1 MRSPRSIIAA
11 TALAATTITVA
22 AAGSAAHANT
32 SSVPAS
38 RAVTTSVRLPGSVAP
53 FAAAG
58 RAIGTAPATT
68 KLTIQFWL
76 AQRSA
81 AAAGYAAAVSTPG
94 SRLFR
99 HFLSPAG
106 YVARFGATPAAA
118 AAVESW
124 LRSTGFT
131 GIGTDLGRDYVQA
144 TAPVATI
151 EAALRVRINYYRT
164 TDLGGTGRY
173 PLRGNDRPVALPA
186 SIAGRVLGVT
196 GLDNAAPAMTY
207 VRDGV
212 PARTGTKAA
221 GTKAA
226 GTKAAGTKAAGS
238 PAFACSHWYLQHFA
252 TGLPEMFGATKFPSV
267 LCGYTP
273 QQLRRAYNLSL
284 DNTGKGVSVA
294 LVEVGLTPDMFQTLA
309 EYAKVHDIQ
318 APSTTRYFELSLG
331 RGAQCGDP
339 FNVEEQLDVEAS
351 YSMAPASNQ
360 IVVGGDSCDDGF
372 FGLQAL
378 FDADLAVLNG
388 IGNRPLAQ
396 VASNSWEA
404 GAEGT
409 PAGMLQITHAYLIRA
424 ADEGVS
430 MLFSA
435 GDSSGVE
442 VPSSDPYAT
451 AVGGTTLAVGHDG
464 PQLFETGWST
474 GISTVSGAKWLPQG
488 EDGASGGGASL
499 LWQQPGYQRGVVPA
513 PLARATGDRG
523 GLVRAVP
530 DISADADGFTGM
542 TVGMLSFDDQGN
554 VTGYFEQSIAG
565 TSLAT
570 LLVAG
575 VVADAEQGQPRSF
588 GFLNPAL
595 YKLAGTKAFDDVLP
609 LSATAN
615 PAYRGVACDANTCG
629 LVLLTTFDDQSSS
642 MAGYTGQVT
651 APGYDS
657 MTGIGTPSGQSFI
670 SALRYLPAAAAP

>member
-22 AAGSAAHANT
+22 AAGSAAHANA
-32 SSVPAS
+32 SLPAV

-53 FAAAG
+53 FTAAG
-58 RAIGTAPATT
+58 RAIGAAPAAT

-81 AAAGYAAAVSTPG
+81 AAARYAAAVSTPG
-94 SRLFR
+94 SPLFR

-106 YVARFGATPAAA
+106 YIARFGATPAAA

-131 GIGTDLGRDYVQA
+131 NVGTDLGRDYVQA
-144 TAPVATI
+144 TASVATI
-151 EAALRVRINYYRT
+151 EAALKVRMNYYRT

-173 PLRGNDRPVALPA
+173 PLRANDRPVALPA
-186 SIAGRVLGVT
+186 SIARNVLGVT

-207 VRDGV
+207 VREGV
-212 PARTGTKAA
+212 PARA
-221 GTKAA
+221 GGKPAD
-226 GTKAAGTKAAGS
+226 S

-252 TGLPEMFGATKFPSV
+252 TGLPEKSDVTEFPTV

-273 QQLRRAYNLSL
+273 QQLRRAYNLSP

-309 EYAKVHDIQ
+309 EYAKLHDLQ
-318 APSTTRYFELSLG
+318 APSQARYFELSLG
-331 RGAQCGDP
+331 RGSQCGDP

-351 YSMAPASNQ
+351 YSMAPESSQ
-360 IVVGGDSCDDGF
+360 IVVGGDSCNDGF
-372 FGLQAL
+372 LGLQAL

-396 VASNSWEA
+396 IASNSWEA
-404 GAEGT
+404 GAEST
-409 PAGMLQITHAYLIRA
+409 PANMLQIMHTYLIRA

-430 MLFSA
+430 MLFSS
-435 GDSSGVE
+435 GDGSGVE

-451 AVGGTTLAVGHDG
+451 AVGGTTLAVGHDN
-464 PQLFETGWST
+464 PRLFETGWST
-474 GISTVSGAKWLPQG
+474 GISTVSGAQWLFQG

-499 LWQQPGYQRGVVPA
+499 LWKQPGYQYGIVPA
-513 PLARATGDRG
+513 ALATATGDRG

-542 TVGMLSFDDQGN
+542 TVGMLSFDQQGN
-554 VTGYFEQSIAG
+554 VTGYFEQSVGG

-595 YKLAGTKAFDDVLP
+595 YQLAGTGAVNDMRP
-609 LSATAN
+609 LSATTS
-615 PAYRGVACDANTCG
+615 PAYSGVACDANTCG
-629 LVLLTTFDDQSSS
+629 LVLLTTFNDQSWS

-651 APGYDS
+651 AAGYDT
-657 MTGIGTPSGQSFI
+657 MTGIGTPRGQSFI
-670 SALRYLPAAAAP
+670 TALRQEG

>member
-22 AAGSAAHANT
+22 AAGPA
-32 SSVPAS
+32 VPANAG
-38 RAVTTSVRLPGSVAP
+38 RLPDVRPAAASVRLPGSVAP

-58 RAIGTAPATT
+58 QAIAVAPATT
-68 KLTIQFWL
+68 RLTIQFWL

-81 AAAGYAAAVSTPG
+81 AAARYAAVVSTPG

-106 YVARFGATPAAA
+106 YTARFGATPADVT
-118 AAVESW
+118 AVESW

-131 GIGTDLGRDYVQA
+131 GVSTDLGRDYVQA

-151 EAALRVRINYYRT
+151 EAALKVRINYYRT
-164 TDLGGTGRY
+164 TGLGDSGRY
-173 PLRGNDRPVALPA
+173 PLRANDRPVALPA
-186 SIAGRVLGVT
+186 SIAHRVLGVT

-207 VRDGV
+207 VREGV
-212 PARTGTKAA
+212 PVRA
-221 GTKAA
+221 GEKPAD
-226 GTKAAGTKAAGS
+226 S

-252 TGLPEMFGATKFPSV
+252 TGLPKMFGVTKFPTV

-284 DNTGKGVSVA
+284 GNTGEGVSVA
-294 LVEVGLTPDMFQTLA
+294 LVETGLTPGMFQTLA
-309 EYAKVHDIQ
+309 DYAKAHDLP
-318 APSTTRYFELSLG
+318 APSTARYFELSLG
-331 RGAQCGDP
+331 RGSQCGDP

-360 IVVGGDSCDDGF
+360 IVVGGDSCNDGF

-396 VASNSWEA
+396 VASNAWEA
-404 GAEGT
+404 GAESV
-409 PAGMLQITHAYLIRA
+409 PASMLQIMHAYLIRA

-430 MLFSA
+430 MLFAA
-435 GDSSGVE
+435 GDGSGLE

-451 AVGGTTLAVGHDG
+451 AVGGTTLAAGHDN
-464 PQLFETGWST
+464 PRLFETGWST
-474 GISTVSGAKWLPQG
+474 GISTVSGANWVFQG

-499 LWQQPGYQRGVVPA
+499 LWKQPGYQDGIVPDG
-513 PLARATGDRG
+513 LATAAGDRG

-542 TVGMLSFDDQGN
+542 TVGMLSYDQQGN
-554 VTGYFEQSIAG
+554 VTGYFEQSIGG
-565 TSLAT
+565 TSLAAQ
-570 LLVAG
+570 LVAG
-575 VVADAEQGQPRSF
+575 VVADAEQGQQRSF

-595 YKLAGTKAFDDVLP
+595 YALAGTNAINDMQPV
-609 LSATAN
+609 SAGTD
-615 PAYRGVACDANTCG
+615 PAYRGVVCDATTCG
-629 LVLLTTFDDQSSS
+629 LLLLTTTNDQSGS

-651 APGYDS
+651 APGYDT
-657 MTGIGTPSGQSFI
+657 MTGVGTPRGQPFI
-670 SALRYLPAAAAP
+670 SYLRHLGAAGAR

>member
-1 MRSPRSIIAA
+1 MRSSRGIIAA
-11 TALAATTITVA
+11 TALAAATITVA
-22 AAGSAAHANT
+22 AAGAAPHANA
-32 SSVPAS
+32 SGVPAVP
-38 RAVTTSVRLPGSVAP
+38 AVTAPAVTASVRLPGSVAP
-53 FAAAG
+53 LAAAG
-58 RAIGTAPATT
+58 RAIGTAPATA

-81 AAAGYAAAVSTPG
+81 AAARYAAAVSAPG
-94 SRLFR
+94 SPLFR

-106 YVARFGATPAAA
+106 YIARFSATPAAA

-124 LRSTGFT
+124 LKSTGFT
-131 GIGTDLGRDYVQA
+131 GVGTDLGRDYVQA

-151 EAALRVRINYYRT
+151 EAALRVRVNYYRT
-164 TDLGGTGRY
+164 TDLSGTGRY
-173 PLRGNDRPVALPA
+173 PLRANDRPVALPA
-186 SIAGRVLGVT
+186 PIARRVLGVT

-207 VRDGV
+207 VRAGGR
-212 PARTGTKAA
+212 ARARAKAA
-221 GTKAA
+221 AT
-226 GTKAAGTKAAGS
+226 
-238 PAFACSHWYLQHFA
+238 PAFPCSHWYLQHFA
-252 TGLPEMFGATKFPSV
+252 SGLPAMFGVTKFPTV

-273 QQLRRAYNLSL
+273 QQLRRAYNLGAG
-284 DNTGKGVSVA
+284 NTGKGVTVA
-294 LVEVGLTPDMFQTLA
+294 LVEEGLATDMFQTLA
-309 EYAKVHDIQ
+309 EYAKVHDMQ
-318 APSTTRYFELSLG
+318 SPSATRYYEMSLG

-360 IVVGGDSCDDGF
+360 VVVGGDSCDNGF
-372 FGLQAL
+372 FGLQSL
-378 FDADLAVLNG
+378 LDADLAVLNG
-388 IGNRPLAQ
+388 TGDRPLAQ

-404 GAEGT
+404 GTEGAT
-409 PAGMLQITHAYLIRA
+409 ASTLSITHAYLIRA

-435 GDSSGVE
+435 GDSSGIE
-442 VPSSDPYAT
+442 VPASDPYAT
-451 AVGGTTLAVGHDG
+451 AVGGTTLAIGHDN
-464 PQLFETGWST
+464 PRLFDTGWST
-474 GISTVSGAKWLPQG
+474 GISAVSGGNWLFQG
-488 EDGASGGGASL
+488 EEAASGGGASL
-499 LWQQPGYQRGVVPA
+499 LWAQPGYQRGGVPA
-513 PLARATGDRG
+513 ALATATGDRG
-523 GLVRAVP
+523 GLVRTVP

-575 VVADAEQGQPRSF
+575 VVADAEQGQRRSF

-609 LSATAN
+609 LSAKSNA
-615 PAYRGVACDANTCG
+615 AHRGVVCDASTCG
-629 LVLLTTFDDQSSS
+629 LVLLTTFDDQDTA
-642 MAGYTGQVT
+642 MTGYTGQVT
-651 APGYDS
+651 APGYDT

-670 SALRYLPAAAAP
+670 SGLRDLQAAVAP